1 MEYKKITQEF
11 IAPTVEEAIEKGT
24 KTLEIAEEQLEGEIL
39 DQGSKGLFGLGS
51 RHARVRL
58 SIRNGEGQEPDRK
71 QPSKPAPKP
80 VVEAPS
86 QPAQKPKAESIQ
98 AVSKPENGDKDPVL
112 KLAED
117 VVWEL
122 LQKMHIDAKVEANF
136 VDPVDNRD
144 QRMVQVEILGRD
156 LSILIGRRS
165 ETLNAL
171 QYISSLIVAKE
182 HGAWVP
188 LMIDVQGYRERRERQ
203 LKVLARRMAE
213 QVVHTGRR
221 QNLEPM
227 PANERRVIHIELRNH
242 ELVSTE
248 SVGEEPNRKV
258 TIILKKQKDR
268 KSVV

>member
-11 IAPTVEEAIEKGT
+11 IAPTVEEAIEQGA
-24 KTLEIAEEQLEGEIL
+24 KTLGIAEEQLHVEIL

-51 RHARVRL
+51 RQARVRL
-58 SIRNGEGQEPDRK
+58 SIRNEEEKKPEQKPEQKPEPKTD
-71 QPSKPAPKP
+71 PKP
-80 VVEAPS
+80 
-86 QPAQKPKAESIQ
+86 KPKQKTETPSPTAAES
-98 AVSKPENGDKDPVL
+98 VDTDKEPVL

-122 LQKMHIDAKVEANF
+122 LQKMHIEAKVEAKF
-136 VDPVDNRD
+136 IPPTDERD

-165 ETLNAL
+165 ETLNSL

-182 HGAWVP
+182 HGEWVP
-188 LMIDVQGYRERRERQ
+188 LLIDVQGYRERRERQ

-242 ELVSTE
+242 DLVATE

-258 TIILKKQKDR
+258 TIILKKQK
-268 KSVV
+268 

>member
-11 IAPTVEEAIEKGT
+11 IAPTVEEAIEQGA
-24 KTLEIAEEQLEGEIL
+24 KTLGIAQDMLDVEVL

-58 SIRNGEGQEPDRK
+58 SIRNGEENKTERK
-71 QPSKPAPKP
+71 PRVESPVIEKPKT
-80 VVEAPS
+80 E
-86 QPAQKPKAESIQ
+86 KPKAERPSP
-98 AVSKPENGDKDPVL
+98 VVTDTVETEKDPVL

-122 LQKMHIDAKVEANF
+122 LQKMHIDAKVEAKY
-136 VDPVDNRD
+136 VAPIDERD
-144 QRMVQVEILGRD
+144 QRMVQVEIMGRD

-165 ETLNAL
+165 ETLNSL

-182 HGAWVP
+182 HGEWVP

-227 PANERRVIHIELRNH
+227 PANERRVIHLELRNH
-242 ELVSTE
+242 EHVTTE

-258 TIILKKQKDR
+258 TIILKKQK
-268 KSVV
+268 

>member
-11 IAPTVEEAIEKGT
+11 IAPTVEEAIEQGA
-24 KTLEIAEEQLEGEIL
+24 KTLGLAQDMLEVEIL

-51 RHARVRL
+51 RQARVRL
-58 SIRNGEGQEPDRK
+58 SIRNGEEK
-71 QPSKPAPKP
+71 KPEPKP
-80 VVEAPS
+80 RIERATIETPKVEKPS
-86 QPAQKPKAESIQ
+86 PAVKEIIKTD
-98 AVSKPENGDKDPVL
+98 NDPVL

-117 VVWEL
+117 VVSEL
-122 LQKMHIDAKVEANF
+122 LQKMHIGAREHAISEAYEKSAKVEAKF
-136 VDPVDNRD
+136 VAPIDERD
-144 QRMVQVEILGRD
+144 QRMVQVEILGQD

-165 ETLNAL
+165 ETLNSL

-182 HGAWVP
+182 HGEWVP

-213 QVVHTGRR
+213 QVIHTGRK

-227 PANERRVIHIELRNH
+227 PANERRVIHLELRNH
-242 ELVSTE
+242 DFVTTE

-258 TIILKKQKDR
+258 TIILKKQK
-268 KSVV
+268 

>member
-11 IAPTVEEAIEKGT
+11 IAPTVEEAIEQGA
-24 KTLEIAEEQLEGEIL
+24 KTLGLALEMLDVEVL

-51 RHARVRL
+51 RQARVRL
-58 SIRNGEGQEPDRK
+58 SIRNGEEK
-71 QPSKPAPKP
+71 KSEPKP
-80 VVEAPS
+80 KTEKPITEKPRVEKPSPVVTAPLNT
-86 QPAQKPKAESIQ
+86 E
-98 AVSKPENGDKDPVL
+98 KDPVL

-122 LQKMHIDAKVEANF
+122 LQKMHIDAKVEAKF
-136 VDPVDNRD
+136 VAPIDERD
-144 QRMVQVEILGRD
+144 QRMVQVEIMGRD

-165 ETLNAL
+165 ETLNSL

-182 HGAWVP
+182 HGEWVP

-227 PANERRVIHIELRNH
+227 PANERRVIHLELRNH
-242 ELVSTE
+242 EFVTTE

-258 TIILKKQKDR
+258 TIILKKQK
-268 KSVV
+268 

>member
-11 IAPTVEEAIEKGT
+11 IAPTVEEAIEQGV
-24 KTLEIAEEQLEGEIL
+24 KTLGIAQEMLDVEVL

-58 SIRNGEGQEPDRK
+58 SIRNGEEKKNEHKSRAESPVIE
-71 QPSKPAPKP
+71 KPKT
-80 VVEAPS
+80 E
-86 QPAQKPKAESIQ
+86 KPKAERPSP
-98 AVSKPENGDKDPVL
+98 VETEKDAVL

-122 LQKMHIDAKVEANF
+122 LQKMHIDAKVEAKY
-136 VDPVDNRD
+136 VAPIDERD
-144 QRMVQVEILGRD
+144 QRMVQVEIMGRD

-165 ETLNAL
+165 ETLNSL

-182 HGAWVP
+182 HGEWVP

-227 PANERRVIHIELRNH
+227 PANERRVIHMELRNH
-242 ELVSTE
+242 EFVTTE

-258 TIILKKQKDR
+258 TIILKRQK
-268 KSVV
+268 

>member
-1 MEYKKITQEF
+1 MEFKKITQEF
-11 IAPTVEEAIEKGT
+11 IAPTVEEAIEQGA
-24 KTLEIAEEQLEGEIL
+24 KTLGLPADQLEVEVL

-58 SIRNGEGQEPDRK
+58 AIRNGEEIKSSPIVKD
-71 QPSKPAPKP
+71 
-80 VVEAPS
+80 E
-86 QPAQKPKAESIQ
+86 KPKSISREPSEEQ
-98 AVSKPENGDKDPVL
+98 KEPVL

-122 LQKMHIDAKVEANF
+122 LQKMHINAKVEAKY
-136 VDPVDNRD
+136 VPPVDEKD
-144 QRMVQVEILGRD
+144 QKMVQVEILGRD

-165 ETLNAL
+165 ETLNSL

-182 HGAWVP
+182 HGEWVP
-188 LMIDVQGYRERRERQ
+188 LTIDVQGYRERRERQ

-227 PANERRVIHIELRNH
+227 PANERRVIHLELRNH
-242 ELVSTE
+242 EFVSTE

-258 TIILKKQKDR
+258 TIILKKQK
-268 KSVV
+268 

>member
-11 IAPTVEEAIEKGT
+11 IAPTVEEAIEQGA
-24 KTLEIAEEQLEGEIL
+24 KTLGIAQDMLDVEVL

-51 RHARVRL
+51 RQARVRL
-58 SIRNGEGQEPDRK
+58 SIRNGEEKKSESNPRTERPVIEK
-71 QPSKPAPKP
+71 PKIEKTKTERPAPVVTDP
-80 VVEAPS
+80 VET
-86 QPAQKPKAESIQ
+86 
-98 AVSKPENGDKDPVL
+98 DKDPVL

-122 LQKMHIDAKVEANF
+122 LQKMHIDAKVEAKY
-136 VDPVDNRD
+136 VAPIDERD
-144 QRMVQVEILGRD
+144 QRMVQVEIMGRD

-165 ETLNAL
+165 ETLNSL

-182 HGAWVP
+182 HGEWVP

-227 PANERRVIHIELRNH
+227 PANERRVIHMELRNH
-242 ELVSTE
+242 EFVTTE

-258 TIILKKQKDR
+258 TIILKRQK
-268 KSVV
+268 

>member
-11 IAPTVEEAIEKGT
+11 IAPTVEEAIEQGSR
-24 KTLEIAEEQLEGEIL
+24 TLGIASEQLEVEIL

-51 RHARVRL
+51 RQARVRL
-58 SIRNGEGQEPDRK
+58 SIRNGEK
-71 QPSKPAPKP
+71 
-80 VVEAPS
+80 
-86 QPAQKPKAESIQ
+86 QKPEPLPKVEK
-98 AVSKPENGDKDPVL
+98 KPEVSEEKLENNHKDPVL

-122 LQKMHIDAKVEANF
+122 LQKMHITAKVEAKF
-136 VDPVDNRD
+136 LEPVDDRD
-144 QRMVQVEILGRD
+144 QKIVQVEILGRD

-165 ETLNAL
+165 ETLNSL

-182 HGAWVP
+182 HGEWVP

-213 QVVHTGRR
+213 QVIHTGRR

-227 PANERRVIHIELRNH
+227 PANERRVIHLELRDH
-242 ELVSTE
+242 ELVTTE

-258 TIILKKQKDR
+258 TIVLKKR
-268 KSVV
+268 

>member
-11 IAPTVEEAIEKGT
+11 IAPTVEEAIEQGAM
-24 KTLEIAEEQLEGEIL
+24 TLGIAQEMLDVEVL

-58 SIRNGEGQEPDRK
+58 SIRNGEEK
-71 QPSKPAPKP
+71 KSEPKP
-80 VVEAPS
+80 RTERPVIEKPKTE
-86 QPAQKPKAESIQ
+86 KPKAERPSPVVTDTVETDI
-98 AVSKPENGDKDPVL
+98 DPVL

-122 LQKMHIDAKVEANF
+122 LQKMHIDAKVEAKY
-136 VDPVDNRD
+136 VAPIDERD

-165 ETLNAL
+165 ETLNSL

-182 HGAWVP
+182 HGEWVP

-242 ELVSTE
+242 EFVTTE

-258 TIILKKQKDR
+258 TIVLKKQK
-268 KSVV
+268 

>member
-11 IAPTVEEAIEKGT
+11 IAPTVEEAIEQGA
-24 KTLEIAEEQLEGEIL
+24 KTLGIAQDKLDVEVL

-58 SIRNGEGQEPDRK
+58 SIRNDEEKKSEPKLGTERPIIEK
-71 QPSKPAPKP
+71 PKTEKLKAERPSP
-80 VVEAPS
+80 VVTDSGKIE
-86 QPAQKPKAESIQ
+86 
-98 AVSKPENGDKDPVL
+98 KDPVL

-122 LQKMHIDAKVEANF
+122 LQKMHIDAKVEAKY
-136 VDPVDNRD
+136 VAPIDERD
-144 QRMVQVEILGRD
+144 QRMVQVEIMGRD

-165 ETLNAL
+165 ETLNSL

-182 HGAWVP
+182 HGEWVP

-227 PANERRVIHIELRNH
+227 PANERRVIHLELRNH
-242 ELVSTE
+242 EYVMTE

-258 TIILKKQKDR
+258 TIILKKLK
-268 KSVV
+268 

>member
-11 IAPTVEEAIEKGT
+11 IAPTVEEAIEQGA
-24 KTLEIAEEQLEGEIL
+24 KTLGIAQDMLDVEVL

-58 SIRNGEGQEPDRK
+58 SIRNGEKKKSE
-71 QPSKPAPKP
+71 PKP
-80 VVEAPS
+80 RAESPVIEKPKTE
-86 QPAQKPKAESIQ
+86 KPKAERPSP
-98 AVSKPENGDKDPVL
+98 VVTETVEKDKGPVL

-122 LQKMHIDAKVEANF
+122 LQKMHIDAKVEAKY
-136 VDPVDNRD
+136 VAPIDERD

-165 ETLNAL
+165 ETLNSL

-182 HGAWVP
+182 HGEWVP

-242 ELVSTE
+242 EFVTTE

-258 TIILKKQKDR
+258 TIILKKQK
-268 KSVV
+268 

>member
-11 IAPTVEEAIEKGT
+11 IAPTVEEAIEQGASHLGVDIDK
-24 KTLEIAEEQLEGEIL
+24 LNVEVL
-39 DQGSKGLFGLGS
+39 DQGSKGLFGIGS
-51 RHARVRL
+51 RQARVRL
-58 SIRNGEGQEPDRK
+58 SLLNGEPDQK
-71 QPSKPAPKP
+71 QPEKPESAPKP
-80 VVEAPS
+80 VSAP
-86 QPAQKPKAESIQ
+86 KKETTIQ
-98 AVSKPENGDKDPVL
+98 QSTDTKDPVL

-122 LQKMHIDAKVEANF
+122 LQKMHIDANVEASYLP
-136 VDPVDNRD
+136 PVDDRD
-144 QRMVQVEILGRD
+144 QKMVQVEILGKD

-165 ETLNAL
+165 ETLNSL
-171 QYISSLIVAKE
+171 QYISSLIIAKE
-182 HGAWVP
+182 LGEWVP

-227 PANERRVIHIELRNH
+227 PANERRVIHLELRNH
-242 ELVSTE
+242 DTVTTV

-258 TIILKKQKDR
+258 TIVLKKQ
-268 KSVV
+268 

>member
-11 IAPTVEEAIEKGT
+11 IAPTVEEAIEQGA
-24 KTLEIAEEQLEGEIL
+24 KTLGMAEELLDVEIL

-51 RHARVRL
+51 RQARVRL
-58 SIRNGEGQEPDRK
+58 SIRNGEEQRSE
-71 QPSKPAPKP
+71 PKP
-80 VVEAPS
+80 KPKPKTEAPV
-86 QPAQKPKAESIQ
+86 PTAAEPINT
-98 AVSKPENGDKDPVL
+98 EKDPVL

-122 LQKMHIDAKVEANF
+122 LQKMHIEAKVEAKF
-136 VDPVDNRD
+136 IPPIDERD

-182 HGAWVP
+182 HGEWIP

-242 ELVSTE
+242 DLVSTE

-258 TIILKKQKDR
+258 TIILKKQK
-268 KSVV
+268 